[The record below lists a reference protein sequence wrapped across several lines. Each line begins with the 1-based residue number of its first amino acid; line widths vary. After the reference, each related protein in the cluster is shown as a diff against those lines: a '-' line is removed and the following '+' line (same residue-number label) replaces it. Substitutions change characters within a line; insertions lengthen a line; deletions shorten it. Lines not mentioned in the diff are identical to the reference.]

1 MRKSIASLVL
11 ATIAVLMV
19 TASVAAADPFGWRH
33 TATANGATT
42 YRDGQNTC
50 CSADRTYAMPAATF
64 STVPTAAARP
74 TAAPVPAATRVG
86 AQTHPTPT
94 VRPAVKQTTT
104 RHTSHDPSRHHADWC
119 DHDGHDDHGM
129 HR

>member
-33 TATANGATT
+33 TGTANGATT

-50 CSADRTYAMPAATF
+50 CSAGWTYATPAAIS

-86 AQTHPTPT
+86 TQTHPTP

-104 RHTSHDPSRHHADWC
+104 RHTGHDTSRHHADWC
-119 DHDGHDDHGM
+119 DQYGHDDHGM